1 MKDLKSEVADYLLFS
16 MGVMGM
22 VVTSILITDIAVFVV
37 NSRLVF

>member
-1 MKDLKSEVADYLLFS
+1 MKDLKSAAVDYLLFS

-22 VVTSILITDIAVFVV
+22 VVTSILITDIVVFVV